1 MPETPVKSGVPHR
14 WTLVAVAVVAGALVA
29 YGFDARWFEDDAMIS
44 MQYARNVAG
53 GCGWSFNCGA
63 DDFATTSFLHTAVSS
78 IAFHVAADPDAAL
91 VLVKVYESA
100 VIVLAVTAFFHLLVV
115 AGIGPFA
122 AAIAAICLLANDNTF
137 TYLSSGMENALY
149 LLALSAALTAGIRR
163 RYGLTGALTGVC
175 HLVRPEAALV
185 GPVAAL
191 VDLVRR
197 RPDSRAELRR
207 WLGDWTRAGAASLAV
222 AGPVWLLFLVLKGTP
237 LPVSAEIKLLTAAN
251 WGPFQD
257 LIPSFIARE
266 AHWLP
271 FAAAGLVVAVRR
283 RSPALG
289 PILTAVALVTL
300 YWLAGMPRSPW
311 YYLPLHFGLFAAGA
325 AGIDAGAN
333 AVRRWRP
340 SLAPVAQTV
349 IVVLL
354 VSPVIDAPARFERT
368 VVKVRAI
375 AAKRHDINARTGRWL
390 QRNAPPDVR
399 VAIPNIGYIGFHGGF
414 HLVDFV
420 GLVTPDVARRRA
432 SGDANYWY
440 DTYRPELYGN
450 KAVPSHPRFDDP
462 RYALVSVQ
470 GRPAH
475 HRERYALWLRRDLA
489 THRVRRSWVVSGDRF
504 RTAGALETKKA
515 SGTGTLQIEIPAKPP
530 AVTLTAR
537 LDDAVLSD
545 GTFPASDLV
554 IHLIHDTPPAPL
566 RQVTILLESESASGP
581 GHALLRMNR
590 GFLPERRQHS
600 VLSQENVVGESNFNP
615 GRVVRVQLD
624 YAFADPPAPSGRLSV
639 ERLEIISFA
648 GCRLAGDCTSRV
660 WR

>member
-1 MPETPVKSGVPHR
+1 MMTAHR
-14 WTLVAVAVVAGALVA
+14 WTLAAVAVVAGALVA

-44 MQYARNVAG
+44 MLYARNVAG

-78 IAFHVAADPDAAL
+78 VAFHVAADPDAAL

-122 AAIAAICLLANDNTF
+122 AAIAAISLLANDNTF

-185 GPVAAL
+185 GPTAAL

-197 RPDSRAELRR
+197 RLDGRAEPRR
-207 WLGDWTRAGAASLAV
+207 WLGDWARAGAASLAV
-222 AGPVWLLFLVLKGTP
+222 ACPVWLVFLVLKGTP

-251 WGPFQD
+251 WGSFHG
-257 LIPSFIARE
+257 LIPSFLAWE

-271 FAAAGLVVAVRR
+271 FAAAGLAVAVRR

-289 PILTAVALVTL
+289 PILTAAALVAL

-311 YYLPLHFGLFAAGA
+311 YYLPLHFGLFAAAA

-340 SLAPVAQTV
+340 PLAPVAQTA

-354 VSPVIDAPARFERT
+354 VSPAVDVLARFERT
-368 VVKVRAI
+368 AVQVRAR

-390 QRNAPPDVR
+390 QRNAPPDAR
-399 VAIPNIGYIGFHGGF
+399 VAIPNIGYIGFHGGL
-414 HLVDFV
+414 HLHGGLQLVDVV

-432 SGDANYWY
+432 GGDANYWY
-440 DTYRPELYGN
+440 DAYRPELSGD
-450 KAVPSHPRFDDP
+450 KAVPWHARFDDP

-475 HRERYALWLRRDLA
+475 HRERYALWVRRDLA
-489 THRVRRSWVVSGDRF
+489 THRVRRSWIVPGGRF
-504 RTAGALETKKA
+504 RAAGAPETQGLRDGHLA
-515 SGTGTLQIEIPAKPP
+515 IEMKPAKPP
-530 AVTLTAR
+530 AVTLAAR

-566 RQVTILLESESASGP
+566 RQVTVMLESESASGP

-590 GFLPERRQHS
+590 GFLPERRQHT
-600 VLSQENVVGESNFNP
+600 VLSQENVVADSNFNP

-624 YAFADPPAPSGRLSV
+624 YAFADQPAASGRLSV

-648 GCRLAGDCTSRV
+648 GCRLASDCASRI